1 MEKRRR
7 RRWRRAREKWIRWR
21 DGAEREGDREERG
34 KEDVEGDP
42 VSVAEFL
49 APSNQ
54 DDHKG
59 SSLPLRLKLLPPY
72 LGDAASLLQP
82 FLVHTLTSTAAA
94 ALSLLP

>member
-1 MEKRRR
+1 MVEEGEGEVDKVARRGLR
-7 RRWRRAREKWIRWR
+7 GREPGR
-21 DGAEREGDREERG
+21 
-34 KEDVEGDP
+34 KEDVGGDP

-49 APSNQ
+49 APSNR

-82 FLVHTLTSTAAA
+82 FLIHTLTSTAAA